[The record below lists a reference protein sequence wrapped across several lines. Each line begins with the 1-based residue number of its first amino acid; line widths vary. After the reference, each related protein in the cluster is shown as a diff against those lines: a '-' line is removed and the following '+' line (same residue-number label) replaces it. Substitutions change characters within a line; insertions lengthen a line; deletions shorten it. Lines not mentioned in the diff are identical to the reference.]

1 LSNSMKIRIHA
12 QFCRLNLRIPD
23 NMLYNTLT
31 CTVIRKT
38 IQENTE
44 IAWTMDKETTR
55 KMMRL
60 LKHFSKEYRGLTIV
74 DVETADG
81 EIVQITL

>member
-1 LSNSMKIRIHA
+1 MSNSMKIRIHA
-12 QFCRLNLRIPD
+12 QSCRLNLRIPD

-38 IQENTE
+38 IQENTD
-44 IAWTMDKETTR
+44 IAWSMDKETA
-55 KMMRL
+55 KEVMRL
-60 LKHFSKEYRGLTIV
+60 LKHFSKEYKGLTIV

-81 EIVQITL
+81 QVVQITL

>member
-1 LSNSMKIRIHA
+1 M
-12 QFCRLNLRIPD
+12 
-23 NMLYNTLT
+23 
-31 CTVIRKT
+31 
-38 IQENTE
+38 
-44 IAWTMDKETTR
+44 
-55 KMMRL
+55 MMRL